1 MDFSD
6 FDDLF
11 KKKRLPDDE
20 AFIERQRLAR
30 DALEEERRIAE
41 NTFAEKQRINKIMFD
56 IDEKRNQIEQLRNVR
71 GTEQQRR
78 AIEAS
83 IAQLERS
90 LPNSNSNVNEFVE
103 NSRIGRDLMTIRKLY
118 NDLERMRGV
127 QAKTRQRN
135 SIKARIVEL
144 SRGLPRFFEDKPNPI
159 PLPLETVNTL
169 LETYG
174 PYANESLRRPSQPR
188 PQSQQPRRGVPSG
201 FVDFNIGEDRKKLVG
216 KLVRVNQDGHKYRG
230 VVTDVTV
237 SGAQVQSTSDNRIR
251 IVHPSKLTIIG
262 SAFTPEEREREEV
275 PRNYFERTTP
285 NLTAP
290 TPSGFVMSREDELDH
305 RSYTPFAN
313 LESTIQNILVI
324 IKRNVPSRV
333 SLPFANTIAT
343 AVLPEL
349 VVVQTNLKIS
359 YNTQNLYRSLVSAF
373 VHLYLEPRIKSGSI
387 NVPGLVAQTGYVSG
401 MEKGGQTIPARDIVN
416 KFVDLLR
423 AKYSVSFPVHDT
435 QTISYIGRAKSRKY
449 VQMHKDSWPSLNI
462 REGEMGARNR
472 TTFFTPES
480 DSYRRTDQ
488 TSTLPLQSSINIP
501 KGIKYGPSMKYE
513 GDDWQKIFG
522 VNPGEALFELSP
534 QEERDLQILESKEE
548 QLIDRLQQKRADPL
562 YERIHTLKVHGNS
575 GAFNPKLNT
584 IDARLDEIANELVQ
598 FSKERESKLRAE
610 QRRRGGL
617 LEPESQEDDPE
628 YIKLKR
634 NALYKEKARL
644 MTRRSVEQKKNSSDV
659 SDDQTE
665 ALRSQLR
672 DATSEA
678 QKKILSNQL
687 REAKR
692 SKNPDSLVDEEIS
705 QLEAQLVR
713 KYGSPETM
721 LNRLQ
726 KLRRVRELRA
736 KARESMGALFE

>member
-1 MDFSD
+1 MDFPD
-6 FDDLF
+6 FDDLL

-20 AFIERQRLAR
+20 AFLERQRLAR

-78 AIEAS
+78 IIEAS

-90 LPNSNSNVNEFVE
+90 LPKSNSNVNEFVE
-103 NSRIGRDLMTIRKLY
+103 NSRIGRDLMTIRRLY

-174 PYANESLRRPSQPR
+174 PYANESLRPQQPR
-188 PQSQQPRRGVPSG
+188 PRPQQPRRSVPSG

-216 KLVRVNQDGHKYRG
+216 KLVRVNQNGHKYRG

-237 SGAQVQSTSDNRIR
+237 SGAQVQSMIDNNIR
-251 IVHPSKLTIIG
+251 IVHPSKLTIVG

-290 TPSGFVMSREDELDH
+290 TPSGFVMSREDELDR

-313 LESTIQNILVI
+313 LESAIQDILVI

-343 AVLPEL
+343 AVLPEMI
-349 VVVQTNLKIS
+349 VVQTNLKIS

-435 QTISYIGRAKSRKY
+435 QTISYIGRAKSRRY
-449 VQMHKDSWPSLNI
+449 VKLG
-462 REGEMGARNR
+462 EGEDDVTKRVPTQFARSVLPSASQ
-472 TTFFTPES
+472 FGES
-480 DSYRRTDQ
+480 LGTGSVM
-488 TSTLPLQSSINIP
+488 N
-501 KGIKYGPSMKYE
+501 
-513 GDDWQKIFG
+513 
-522 VNPGEALFELSP
+522 LFELSP
-534 QEERDLQILESKEE
+534 QDQKDLQILESKEE

-598 FSKERESKLRAE
+598 YSKERESKLRAE

-692 SKNPDSLVDEEIS
+692 FKNPDSLVDEEIS

-713 KYGSPETM
+713 KYGNPEIM